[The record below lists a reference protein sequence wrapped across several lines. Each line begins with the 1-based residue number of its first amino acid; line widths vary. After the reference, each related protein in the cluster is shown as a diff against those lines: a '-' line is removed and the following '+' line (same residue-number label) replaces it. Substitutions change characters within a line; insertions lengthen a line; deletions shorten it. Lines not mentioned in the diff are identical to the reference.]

1 MPKRV
6 SLIEMGKM
14 EVRGEEGEIW
24 VGAADMKAGDSA
36 HFGKACF
43 FG

>member
-1 MPKRV
+1 V
-6 SLIEMGKM
+6 SLIEMDKM

-36 HFGKACF
+36 ILGSPAF